1 MFQLRCKC
9 SDFAA
14 FSVTLQTKICENRR
28 HLGKKQVFCTRFA
41 LFLHRSFR
49 IVYKMQEQRRT
60 YIAIDLKS
68 MYASVECV
76 ARGLDPL
83 DTNLVV
89 ADVSRT
95 EKTICLAVTPSLKAY
110 GIGGRARLFEV
121 VQRLREVNYE
131 RQMKVPERRLTGK
144 STSDAA
150 LKAHPDWAIDYIAA
164 PPRMAHYIEVSS
176 RIYGIYLK
184 YIAPEDIHVYS
195 IDEVFMDVTA
205 YLRTYKLSAHELAM
219 KMIRDVLATTGI
231 TATAGIGTNMYLAK
245 VAMDIVA
252 KKTPADKNGVR
263 IAELDEMSYRRELW
277 DYQPITKFWRV
288 GRGIAEKLAVYGI
301 DTMGKLARM
310 SVQNEGLLYRLF
322 GVNAEL
328 LIDHAWGW
336 EPCTMEAVKAYRPET
351 NSFSSGQVLQE
362 PYTFKKARVVIQE
375 MAEGMALDLVSKRL
389 VTDQLVLTVGYDA
402 ESLTRPEIRAKYHG
416 EITANYYGKQV
427 PKHAHGTFNFERPTS
442 SSRLI
447 MEGASELFDRH
458 VNPDLLIRRLN
469 LTTNHVV
476 SEASVAAQENAPQQL
491 DLFTDYEALEK
502 QRQEEQAKLDKERR
516 MQEAQLKIKQRFGKN
531 AILRGL
537 NFEEGATAKER
548 NEQIGGHKA

>member
-1 MFQLRCKC
+1 
-9 SDFAA
+9 
-14 FSVTLQTKICENRR
+14 
-28 HLGKKQVFCTRFA
+28 
-41 LFLHRSFR
+41 
-49 IVYKMQEQRRT
+49 MQQQQRT
-60 YIAIDLKS
+60 YITIDLKS
-68 MYASVECV
+68 FYASVECV
-76 ARGLDPL
+76 DRGLDPL
-83 DTNLVV
+83 TTNLVV
-89 ADVSRT
+89 ADESRT
-95 EKTICLAVTPSLKAY
+95 EKTICLAVSPSLKAY

-121 VQRLREVNYE
+121 YQ
-131 RQMKVPERRLTGK
+131 
-144 STSDAA
+144 
-150 LKAHPDWAIDYIAA
+150 KARGVDFIIA
-164 PPRMAHYIEVSS
+164 PPRMAHYIEVSTKV
-176 RIYGIYLK
+176 YQTYLK

-205 YLRTYKLSAHELAM
+205 YLHSYKMTAHQLAM

-252 KKTPADKNGVR
+252 KKMPADKDGVR

-277 DYQPITKFWRV
+277 DYRPLTKFWRV

-301 DTMGKLARM
+301 DTMGKIARM
-310 SVQNEGLLYRLF
+310 SIQNEGLLYRLF

-336 EPCTMEAVKAYRPET
+336 EPCTIEAVKAYRPET

-362 PYTFKKARVVIQE
+362 PYTFKKARVVIRE

-402 ESLTRPEIRAKYHG
+402 ECLTRPEIREKYHG
-416 EITANYYGKQV
+416 EITTNHYGKPV

-447 MEGASELFDRH
+447 MDGATELFDRCM
-458 VNPDLLIRRLN
+458 NPDLLIRRLN

-476 SEASVAAQENAPQQL
+476 SEASVSAQDCAPQQL

-502 QRQEEQAKLDKERR
+502 QRQAEQAKLDKERR
-516 MQEAQLKIKQRFGKN
+516 MQEAQLKIKKRFGKN

-548 NEQIGGHKA
+548 NKQIGGHKA

>member
-1 MFQLRCKC
+1 M
-9 SDFAA
+9 S
-14 FSVTLQTKICENRR
+14 
-28 HLGKKQVFCTRFA
+28 
-41 LFLHRSFR
+41 
-49 IVYKMQEQRRT
+49 EQQRT

-68 MYASVECV
+68 FYASVECV
-76 ARGLDPL
+76 DRGLDPL
-83 DTNLVV
+83 TTNLVV

-95 EKTICLAVTPSLKAY
+95 EKTICLAVSPSLKAY

-121 VQRLREVNYE
+121 VQRVREVNNE
-131 RQMKVPERRLTGK
+131 RKRAAGWRMTGK
-144 STSDAA
+144 SYNDPE
-150 LKAHPDWAIDYIAA
+150 LKANPSLELDYIAA
-164 PPRMAHYIEVSS
+164 PPRMAHYMEVSTKV
-176 RIYGIYLK
+176 YETYLK

-205 YLRTYKLSAHELAM
+205 YLGTYKLTAHELAM

-252 KKTPADKNGVR
+252 KKAPADKDGVR
-263 IAELDEMSYRRELW
+263 IAELDEMSYRHELW

-336 EPCTMEAVKAYRPET
+336 EPSTMEAVKAYRPET

-362 PYTFKKARVVIQE
+362 PYTFKKARVVILE

-389 VTDQLVLTVGYDA
+389 VTDQLVLTVGFDA
-402 ESLTRPEIRAKYHG
+402 ENLTNPEIRAKYHG
-416 EITANYYGKQV
+416 EITSNYYGKQV
-427 PKHAHGTFNFERPTS
+427 PKHAHGSHNFEKPTS

-447 MEGASELFDRH
+447 MEGAAELFDKY

-476 SEASVAAQENAPQQL
+476 SEASVALQGNAPQQL

-502 QRQEEQAKLDKERR
+502 LRQEEQAKLDKERR

>member
-1 MFQLRCKC
+1 
-9 SDFAA
+9 
-14 FSVTLQTKICENRR
+14 
-28 HLGKKQVFCTRFA
+28 
-41 LFLHRSFR
+41 
-49 IVYKMQEQRRT
+49 MQQQQRT
-60 YIAIDLKS
+60 YITIDLKS
-68 MYASVECV
+68 FYASVECV
-76 ARGLDPL
+76 DRGLDPL
-83 DTNLVV
+83 STNLVV
-89 ADVSRT
+89 ADESRT
-95 EKTICLAVTPSLKAY
+95 EKTICLAVSPSLKAY

-121 VQRLREVNYE
+121 YQ
-131 RQMKVPERRLTGK
+131 
-144 STSDAA
+144 
-150 LKAHPDWAIDYIAA
+150 KARGVDFIIA
-164 PPRMAHYIEVSS
+164 PPRMAHYIEVSTKV
-176 RIYGIYLK
+176 YQTYLK

-205 YLRTYKLSAHELAM
+205 YLHSCKMTAHQLAM

-252 KKTPADKNGVR
+252 KKMPADKDGVR

-277 DYQPITKFWRV
+277 DYRPLTKFWRV

-301 DTMGKLARM
+301 DTMGKIARM
-310 SVQNEGLLYRLF
+310 SIQNEGLLYRLF

-336 EPCTMEAVKAYRPET
+336 EPCTIEAVKAYRPET

-362 PYTFKKARVVIQE
+362 PYTFKKARVVIRE

-402 ESLTRPEIRAKYHG
+402 ECLTRPEIREKYHG
-416 EITANYYGKQV
+416 EITTNHYGKPV

-447 MEGASELFDRH
+447 MDGATELFDRCM
-458 VNPDLLIRRLN
+458 NPDLLIRRLN

-476 SEASVAAQENAPQQL
+476 SEASVSAQDCAPRQL

-502 QRQEEQAKLDKERR
+502 QRQAEQAKLDKERR
-516 MQEAQLKIKQRFGKN
+516 MQEAQLKIKKRFGKN

-548 NEQIGGHKA
+548 NKQIGGHKA

>member
-1 MFQLRCKC
+1 
-9 SDFAA
+9 
-14 FSVTLQTKICENRR
+14 
-28 HLGKKQVFCTRFA
+28 
-41 LFLHRSFR
+41 
-49 IVYKMQEQRRT
+49 MQEQQRT

-68 MYASVECV
+68 FYASVECV
-76 ARGLDPL
+76 DRGLDPL
-83 DTNLVV
+83 TTNLVV

-95 EKTICLAVTPSLKAY
+95 EKTICLAVSPSLKAY

-121 VQRLREVNYE
+121 VQRVREVNNE
-131 RQMKVPERRLTGK
+131 RKRATGWRMTGK
-144 STSDAA
+144 SYNDPE
-150 LKAHPDWAIDYIAA
+150 LKVNPSLELDYIAA
-164 PPRMAHYIEVSS
+164 PPRMAHYMEVSTKV
-176 RIYGIYLK
+176 YETYLK

-252 KKTPADKNGVR
+252 KKAPADKDGVR
-263 IAELDEMSYRRELW
+263 IAELDEMSYRQELW
-277 DYQPITKFWRV
+277 DYQPLTKFWRV

-310 SVQNEGLLYRLF
+310 SIQNEGLLYRLF

-402 ESLTRPEIRAKYHG
+402 ENLTRPEIRAKYHG

-427 PKHAHGTFNFERPTS
+427 PKHAHGSFNFEKPTS

-447 MEGASELFDRH
+447 MEGASELFDSH

-476 SEASVAAQENAPQQL
+476 SEASVAAQDNAPQQL

-502 QRQEEQAKLDKERR
+502 QRKEEQAKFDKERR